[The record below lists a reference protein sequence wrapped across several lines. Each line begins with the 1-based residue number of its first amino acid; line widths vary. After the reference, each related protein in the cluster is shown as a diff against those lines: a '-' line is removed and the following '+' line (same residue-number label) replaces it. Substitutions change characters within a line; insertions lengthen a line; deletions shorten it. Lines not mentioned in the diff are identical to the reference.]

1 MFKKTARGDRM
12 REKININ
19 RMKKSIKPPL
29 GITIKEEE
37 AWRFFDIANCYS
49 YALGLFEDIEFLRP
63 GEISNMEDKS
73 EYSDEEL
80 WIRVLKDLHVLGF
93 EVTISTFETPV
104 EDENSW
110 KIAIMNVKADNSER
124 YDFHFLKQG
133 VNKVWYHKHP
143 YDQFPT
149 QFDSRNKCIENPE
162 TAAYHFK
169 YHLVGYVI
177 VRQVTTVR
185 A

>member
-1 MFKKTARGDRM
+1 
-12 REKININ
+12 
-19 RMKKSIKPPL
+19 MKECVKPPIY
-29 GITIKEEE
+29 ITGKEEE

-63 GEISNMEDKS
+63 GEISDMEYKP

-80 WIRVLKDLHVLGF
+80 WERVIRDLEVLGL
-93 EVTISTFETPV
+93 EATVSTFEAPV

-110 KIAIMNVKADNSER
+110 KIAIMNVKTESSGPG

-133 VNKVWYHKHP
+133 TNKLWYHKHP

-149 QFDSRNKCIENPE
+149 QYDSRNKCIENPE
-162 TAAYHFK
+162 TAAYFFH
-169 YHLVGYVI
+169 YHLVGYIV
-177 VRQVTTVR
+177 VRQVSTVR